1 MPIIG
6 DLWQDFSKSISYR
19 AKRLGDPDSSLENY
33 FWSTD
38 ICPIL
43 YIASGVCVTISRAKL
58 IVLPQISAMQIQ
70 AQSVPSTLSEHNS
83 AFAFYNPL

>member
-33 FWSTD
+33 FWPTD
-38 ICPIL
+38 I
-43 YIASGVCVTISRAKL
+43 YIYIYIYIYVRFCT
-58 IVLPQISAMQIQ
+58 
-70 AQSVPSTLSEHNS
+70 
-83 AFAFYNPL
+83 

>member
-1 MPIIG
+1 MPIFD

-33 FWSTD
+33 FWLTD

-43 YIASGVCVTISRAKL
+43 YIASGVRVTISRAKP
-58 IVLPQISAMQIQ
+58 IVLPQNFNNADSSVKCTVNIIR
-70 AQSVPSTLSEHNS
+70 AQQCICVL
-83 AFAFYNPL
+83 